1 MAPPQ
6 DPYADALAHARAGRF
21 GAALAAVERALAA
34 QPRSG
39 PALGLKAALQLERGD
54 AAAALVT
61 CEQALALDPK
71 NGRAQVNRGDALARL
86 GRPAEALA
94 AYDAALAGDPANLA
108 AQVNRGGALIDLQRP
123 AEALAAYDAVLQ
135 RNPGLAAA
143 HVNRARALAQLGRAE
158 DALAAANQALQ
169 LQPANAR
176 AWVNRGEALHGLRRH
191 EEALASY
198 RQAATHD
205 PRSAE
210 AAIGAGM
217 QLRALGRYD
226 EAVAAFDAAERLDPT
241 NAVPAYQRGL
251 VRLLTG
257 DFARGWPDYEARWD
271 TPGFLANSTGFA
283 LPQLRERLVT
293 RPTPEAFAGQRVL
306 VVGEQGIGDQLMF
319 ASLLPDLLATAA
331 SASVIC
337 DRRLVGL
344 LGGAFP
350 QARFFDLRDTPADL
364 SQVDVVVAGGSLA
377 HAFRRRA
384 EDFPGTAFLTVDPAR
399 RAAWAERLGPARGRR
414 RIGVSWRGGTAGT
427 NREGRSMDLV
437 ELAPLFALPEAEFVS
452 LQYGDVAAEAAGQ
465 PALRVFPAAEIDDFA
480 ELAALIANLDLV
492 VSVQTAV
499 VHLAGALGTPCLTL
513 VPLRAEW
520 RYTAGAASMPWYRS
534 VRLFRQAGTADW
546 APVIA
551 RVVQAAS

>member
-1 MAPPQ
+1 MAPP

-21 GAALAAVERALAA
+21 AEALAAVEDA
-34 QPRSG
+34 RSA
-39 PALGLKAALQLERGD
+39 PALGLKAALQLELGD
-54 AAAALVT
+54 PQAALAT
-61 CEQALALDPK
+61 CDGALALDPK
-71 NGRAQVNRGDALARL
+71 NARAHANRGDALVRL
-86 GRPAEALA
+86 GHPTEALT
-94 AYDAALAGDPANLA
+94 AYDAALAIDPANLA
-108 AQVNRGGALIDLQRP
+108 AQVNRAGALIDLQRP
-123 AEALAAYDAVLQ
+123 AEALAIYDAALA
-135 RNPGLAAA
+135 RNPGLAAVQ
-143 HVNRARALAQLGRAE
+143 VNRARALVQLGRAE
-158 DALAAANQALQ
+158 EGLGAAEQALR

-176 AWVNRGEALHGLRRH
+176 AWINRGEALHGLRRH

-198 RQAATHD
+198 RQASVHD
-205 PRSAE
+205 PKSAE

-226 EAVAAFDAAERLDPT
+226 EAVAAFDAAEALDPA
-241 NAVPAYQRGL
+241 NAVAAYQRGL

-283 LPQLRERLVT
+283 LPALRERLVL
-293 RPTPEAFAGQRVL
+293 RPEPTAFAGKRVL

-319 ASLLPDLLATAA
+319 CSLLPDLLATAA
-331 SASVIC
+331 SVSVIC
-337 DRRLVGL
+337 DRRLVAL
-344 LGGAFP
+344 LAGSFP
-350 QARFFDLRDTPADL
+350 QVRVFDIRDEPADL
-364 SQVDVVVAGGSLA
+364 SAVDLVVAGGSLA
-377 HAFRRRA
+377 HAFRQRP
-384 EDFPGTAFLTVDPAR
+384 EDFPGTAFLAADPAR
-399 RAAWAERLGPARGRR
+399 RSAWAARLGPAEGRR

-427 NREGRSMDLV
+427 NREGRSMDLI
-437 ELAPLFALPEAEFVS
+437 ELAPLFALPDAEFVS
-452 LQYGDVAAEAAGQ
+452 LQYGDVTAEAAGQ

-499 VHLAGALGTPCLTL
+499 VHLAGGLGTPCLTL

-520 RYTAGAASMPWYRS
+520 RYTASAASMPWYRS
-534 VRLFRQAGTADW
+534 VRIFRQAGTADW